1 MVKSIEYRDEA
12 GEVVAAMRVL
22 PDAMTIDAASVVAQK
37 YMRQFGTIATAHV
50 FATDDRGGVWAG
62 GSETVIS
69 AATEWQKRNG

>member
-1 MVKSIEYRDEA
+1 MK
-12 GEVVAAMRVL
+12 
-22 PDAMTIDAASVVAQK
+22 
-37 YMRQFGTIATAHV
+37 QFGTIATAHV